1 MQLIAEIGHLRS
13 LRYELFHVAEFL
25 DASGLETTRIVEN
38 ESRIALEYQLILDV
52 VNPALREY
60 ELTTDD

>member
-1 MQLIAEIGHLRS
+1 MQLIAEFGHLRP
-13 LRYELFHVAEFL
+13 LRYELFHVAEFPG
-25 DASGLETTRIVEN
+25 ASSLETTGIVEN